1 MQSTSDSVTATKIL
15 DSAERLV
22 QTRGFNAFS
31 YADIAAELGLRKA
44 SIHHHFP
51 SKADLGKRLLA
62 RYEGRFLRAL
72 SDIDASGGAGARR
85 LKKYVDMYVGV
96 LRAGRMCLCGMLAAD
111 FETLPRG
118 LREAVKAFFIKNEV
132 WLAKLLEDGRADGSL
147 AFQGSPVEKARALV
161 SSLEGGM
168 LVARSFG
175 DIKRFEVLGKKL
187 VAELRARS

>member
-1 MQSTSDSVTATKIL
+1 VTATKIL

-31 YADIAAELGLRKA
+31 YADIASELGLRKA

-51 SKADLGKRLLA
+51 SKADLGTRLLA
-62 RYEGRFLRAL
+62 RYEAAFLRAL
-72 SDIDASGGAGARR
+72 SDIDASGGSGARR
-85 LKKYVDMYVGV
+85 LKKYVDIYVGV

-118 LREAVKAFFIKNEV
+118 LREAVKVFFIKNEM

-147 AFQGSPVEKARALV
+147 AFEGSAVEKARALV